1 MLDEYKVQLVVK
13 GYNQIK
19 GLIIRFICSG
29 GKDNMGSNKSY
40 NQSLKSNNWNL
51 QQGFFRHNN
60 HIIGDWGGG
69 VADSVNAQWII
80 C

>member
-40 NQSLKSNNWNL
+40 NQSLKSNN
-51 QQGFFRHNN
+51 
-60 HIIGDWGGG
+60 
-69 VADSVNAQWII
+69 
-80 C
+80 